1 MKPALIRQHGATG
14 PPSVL
19 GEWLRDR
26 GIPAVIHPAYL
37 GFPPPP
43 PEGFSFVASLGS
55 AYSPKDLDE
64 PAVVD
69 ELHFIER
76 ALDAEVPVLGLC
88 FGGQALAAAL
98 GGTVEPAERPELG
111 WHEVRTRAP
120 EEVPRGPWL
129 QWHYDRFTVPETA
142 EELAVSA
149 AGAQAFRYGS
159 SLGLQFHPESRIEQA
174 ALWAVKDA
182 EKLARHG
189 IGDGVA
195 LLEAGRRHQEA
206 AVEAAYSLFDAFWA
220 RATDAAPVES
230 EVTR

>member
-14 PPSVL
+14 PPSIL

-43 PEGFSFVASLGS
+43 PEQFSFVASLGS
-55 AYSPKDLDE
+55 AHSPKDLDE
-64 PAVVD
+64 PAVAD
-69 ELHFIER
+69 ELRFIER
-76 ALDAEVPVLGLC
+76 TLDAEVPVLGLC
-88 FGGQALAAAL
+88 FGGQALSAAL

-111 WHEVRTRAP
+111 WHEVETRAP
-120 EEVPRGPWL
+120 DEIPPGPWL
-129 QWHYDRFTVPETA
+129 QWHYDRFTFPDGA

-149 AGAQAFRYGS
+149 TGAQAFRYGR

-174 ALWAVKDA
+174 AVWAAKDA

-189 IGDGVA
+189 VDDGLA
-195 LLEAGRRHQEA
+195 LLEAGRRHQDA
-206 AVEAAYSLFDAFWA
+206 AIEAAYKLFDSFWA
-220 RATDAAPVES
+220 RATGESPVES
-230 EVTR
+230 EVAR